1 MKTCTETVREKGK
14 EGGREGEGRREGVKA
29 VGCTDNAHF
38 ICLAE
43 LQFQVR
49 LRLPVD

>member
-1 MKTCTETVREKGK
+1 M
-14 EGGREGEGRREGVKA
+14 KA
-29 VGCTDNAHF
+29 VVCTDNALF